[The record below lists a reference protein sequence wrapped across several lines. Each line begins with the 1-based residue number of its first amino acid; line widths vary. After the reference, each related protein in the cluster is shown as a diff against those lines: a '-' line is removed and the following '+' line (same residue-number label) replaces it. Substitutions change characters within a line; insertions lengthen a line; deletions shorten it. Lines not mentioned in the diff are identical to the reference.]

1 MLVNRLYQSRSM
13 KTLLI
18 FGVVLISLCVS
29 IVLTGM
35 SYRRQG
41 TLSLA
46 ARDSLRK
53 ILISEPDSSTLFP
66 VKTSQRDFQQ
76 TRINLP
82 STLSKIV
89 DAEGSP
95 VSEEEEIDQPSLD
108 DSELPT
114 SFEEDISREKDMVR
128 HSEFKTTTDLLFRE
142 SYGIL
147 VDHVPSPIKAF
158 LSPDFS
164 VSSTRLL
171 ISSLLPD
178 ESAWF
183 TKGYSFSSDQW
194 FCFPPFFTFREP
206 AYQAFLD
213 SLQQHYIASYSLLLF
228 FSLSQR
234 IQSKLQ
240 QRKSAACFVL

>member
-1 MLVNRLYQSRSM
+1 
-13 KTLLI
+13 
-18 FGVVLISLCVS
+18 
-29 IVLTGM
+29 M

-164 VSSTRLL
+164 ISSTRLL